1 MTCVYLGLGSNLGS
15 AERQL
20 RRALA
25 ALRTLPETRLLQVAP
40 FYRNQAWGRKAQPH
54 FINTVAAIQTR
65 LSPRVLL
72 AYCHKIEQSQGRLRQ
87 LKWGARTL
95 DIDILLFGSLVLE
108 SLHLTIPHS
117 RLLERDFACLPLLAI
132 NPLVELPDG
141 RLLSDALRF

>member
-1 MTCVYLGLGSNLGS
+1 MTRVYLGLGSNLGS

-40 FYRNQAWGRKAQPH
+40 FYRNEAWGRKAQPR
-54 FINTVAAIQTR
+54 FTNTVAELETR

-72 AYCHKIEQSQGRLRQ
+72 AHCHKIEQNQGRLRQ

-95 DIDILLFGSLVLE
+95 DIDILLFGPLVLN
-108 SLHLTIPHS
+108 SLQLTIPHP
-117 RLLERDFACLPLLAI
+117 RLLERDFACLPLLSI
-132 NPLVELPDG
+132 NLLVKLPDG
-141 RLLSDALRF
+141 RLLADAVQF